1 MLKGHGEGVDDAVFS
16 PNGARIA
23 TASEDK
29 TTRIW
34 NSTETGDAFAV
45 ACAGL
50 GNETDLADL
59 ALRYGLKELK
69 PICGSNPPNKVNFS
83 NIQD

>member
-1 MLKGHGEGVDDAVFS
+1 MRCSVRMWRANRHRFRRQNHSYL
-16 PNGARIA
+16 
-23 TASEDK
+23 
-29 TTRIW
+29 

-59 ALRYGLKELK
+59 AHQYGLTELK
-69 PICGSNPPNKVNFS
+69 PICGFNAPNKVDFS